1 MSNAIENILVNGKTY
16 KVQKLDVLS
25 TIYMHVDFMHI
36 LGPALTQAIAVLAD
50 MQKGKDI
57 NPEDIG
63 YALAK
68 LDPDVV
74 KGLQIKVFAQVITP
88 DNRFLGDPVTIEDW
102 FSKPENSSDV
112 WEVFVWGL
120 KALLGEHLPSFMK
133 NKALPTEKTTAT
145 E

>member
-50 MQKGKDI
+50 LQKGKDI

-88 DNRFLGDPVTIEDW
+88 DNRFLNDPVTIEDW
-102 FSKPENSSDV
+102 FSRPENSSDV

-120 KALLGEHLPSFMK
+120 KVLLGEHLPSFMK
-133 NKALPTEKTTAT
+133 KIAPEKTTAT